1 MNPILRK
8 TEAGQQALQAR
19 EGGIKLPVRLRTLLL
34 QVDGQKRQEQLVQL
48 AISLGSPA
56 DLLDKLLE
64 MGLVEG
70 VEGSEIVEAPPV
82 VEAPAAPVESPV
94 AVATESAVEQDANR
108 DIPVSSKLPE
118 HLQPVATQMREIADA
133 HLGLTALLLK
143 RRISHCD
150 TELELRQALIALKE
164 ALTKATN
171 ADRATA
177 LLTDVVAA
185 LPVIGMNRAQ
195 TYKG

>member
-1 MNPILRK
+1 
-8 TEAGQQALQAR
+8 
-19 EGGIKLPVRLRTLLL
+19 
-34 QVDGQKRQEQLVQL
+34 VQL

-56 DLLDKLLE
+56 DLVDKLLE
-64 MGLVEG
+64 MALVEP
-70 VEGSEIVEAPPV
+70 VAGSDLAE
-82 VEAPAAPVESPV
+82 AAPVEPAPATEATAPAASPV
-94 AVATESAVEQDANR
+94 ASEPAADTDAGR

-118 HLQPVATQMREIADA
+118 HLQPVAAQMREIADA

-164 ALTKATN
+164 ALVKATN
-171 ADRATA
+171 AERADA
-177 LLTDVVAA
+177 LLTDVAAA

-195 TYKG
+195 TYRG

>member
-19 EGGIKLPVRLRTLLL
+19 EGGVKLPVRLRTLLL

-48 AISLGSPA
+48 AVSLGSPA
-56 DLLDKLLE
+56 DLVDKLLE

-70 VEGSEIVEAPPV
+70 IAGTEIVEAPPI
-82 VEAPAAPVESPV
+82 VETPAAPVVTQVVANESV
-94 AVATESAVEQDANR
+94 AESDAGR

-171 ADRATA
+171 ADRATE
-177 LLTDVVAA
+177 LLTDIAAA